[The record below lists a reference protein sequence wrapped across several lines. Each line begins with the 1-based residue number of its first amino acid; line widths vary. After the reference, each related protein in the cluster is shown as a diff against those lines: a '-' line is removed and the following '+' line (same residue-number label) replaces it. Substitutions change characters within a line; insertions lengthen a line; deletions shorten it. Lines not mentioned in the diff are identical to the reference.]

1 MLLRNLKL
9 GHALGWLKFKGW
21 TLKVKYYFELIGIK
35 LMRFCCTYMCLG
47 LGHLLLFGAVHLRLY
62 LYLRNKQLLSKLN
75 HF

>member
-47 LGHLLLFGAVHLRLY
+47 L
-62 LYLRNKQLLSKLN
+62 
-75 HF
+75 